1 MFFKGGIDRM
11 YYEILLLSKVKKGE
25 RMVIV
30 IVDIK
35 NRIVNIWQNA
45 QWVTGKVSE
54 IDKNKESTA
63 N

>member
-1 MFFKGGIDRM
+1 MS
-11 YYEILLLSKVKKGE
+11 YEILLLSKVKKGE

-35 NRIVNIWQNA
+35 NRIVKIWQNA